1 MLPEDIKAQNFEE
14 APLSCTI
21 MAENKG
27 GATAQI
33 TVLDYSRY
41 GRHKRKLETVQKCPD
56 QTKIIDFFSITNEI
70 DQLTTENKKLQHL
83 LRSNECEMSPDL
95 LLSSCTPI
103 LRQLMS
109 NAEKNAS
116 KLPHG
121 RRHSD
126 KLKKFA
132 TSLFIYAGPLAYDF
146 LQQNL
151 SQALPFLRTV
161 QRLVHSDY
169 KTISEGKFRFDEL
182 VEHIAKHNG
191 PNIVSIGE
199 DATRV
204 ISRVEYD
211 SKTDRCVGFVLP
223 LDRYGLPKSDTFL
236 AVSFEAIERVFSEN
250 QMARYAY
257 VYMAKPLSVNI
268 PPFCLACFG
277 TDNKFTT
284 EHIMLRW
291 KYIVQECQKRG
302 LKVLS
307 FGSDGDTRLLTAMQ
321 VCAGL
326 KDSKCNVLLDL
337 IPKPILAAPKV
348 PSKWHPW
355 FCLQRPSSIAYVQDI
370 VHIGVK
376 LKCRLLKPSVILPMG
391 SCVAGVHHIR
401 ILMATYGKDIHGL
414 REKDVDHKDKQNFD
428 AVINIVK
435 AAHLLESLPDS
446 KATKQYVEL
455 MQCVVDSYLS
465 KELSPTERIEKIWY
479 PTFLYVTGVSG

>member
-1 MLPEDIKAQNFEE
+1 M
-14 APLSCTI
+14 
-21 MAENKG
+21 
-27 GATAQI
+27 
-33 TVLDYSRY
+33 
-41 GRHKRKLETVQKCPD
+41 
-56 QTKIIDFFSITNEI
+56 
-70 DQLTTENKKLQHL
+70 
-83 LRSNECEMSPDL
+83 
-95 LLSSCTPI
+95 
-103 LRQLMS
+103 
-109 NAEKNAS
+109 
-116 KLPHG
+116 
-121 RRHSD
+121 
-126 KLKKFA
+126 
-132 TSLFIYAGPLAYDF
+132 
-146 LQQNL
+146 
-151 SQALPFLRTV
+151 
-161 QRLVHSDY
+161 
-169 KTISEGKFRFDEL
+169 
-182 VEHIAKHNG
+182 
-191 PNIVSIGE
+191 
-199 DATRV
+199 
-204 ISRVEYD
+204 
-211 SKTDRCVGFVLP
+211 
-223 LDRYGLPKSDTFL
+223 